1 MPNELTN
8 TDTTRLRECEDKI
21 DRSLRSFVDIGDAL
35 LEIRES
41 RLYRDEHTTFERYC
55 QERWNITKS
64 RANQLISASR
74 LVQNLESSDSAGVL
88 PSSESVARELQRVE
102 GTRVG
107 DVWNRVVETAPV
119 GSNNEAVVTARHVR
133 ETIEQ
138 LTTGTTPRPPTDGS
152 LRDADGAE
160 IPECV
165 VPEHETGLELGRV
178 AAEVSQVAAKVRHM
192 EGRRGMALVSHQEI
206 GRLLQQ
212 VHEEIR
218 FGAFHV
224 VCPGCFGTGAI
235 FDGTPCTNCR
245 ETGYLNRRMH
255 AMQQPDQDEE
265 AVA

>member
-1 MPNELTN
+1 MPNELTT

-55 QERWNITKS
+55 QARWNITKS

-74 LVQNLESSDSAGVL
+74 LVENLENEDANGVL
-88 PSSESVARELQRVE
+88 PSSESVARELQRADAD
-102 GTRVG
+102 RQH
-107 DVWNRVVETAPV
+107 DVWSQAVSSAPR
-119 GSNNEAVVTARHVR
+119 GANNEAVVTARHVR

-138 LTTGTTPRPPTDGS
+138 LTTGTTPRPPTDES
-152 LRDADGAE
+152 PRDGAGE
-160 IPECV
+160 QIPECV
-165 VPEHETGLELGRV
+165 LPEYETGLELGRI
-178 AAEVSQVAAKVRHM
+178 ASEVTQVAAKVRQM
-192 EGRRGMALVSHQEI
+192 EGQRGMSLVSHQEI
-206 GRLLQQ
+206 DRLLQQ
-212 VHEEIR
+212 VREEIR

-235 FDGTPCTNCR
+235 FDGNPCTNCR

-255 AMQQPDQDEE
+255 AMHQPEQDEE
-265 AVA
+265 VVV

>member
-1 MPNELTN
+1 MPNELTT

-74 LVQNLESSDSAGVL
+74 LVQNLENADSAGVL
-88 PSSESVARELQRVE
+88 PSSESVARELQRVDDA
-102 GTRVG
+102 RVD

-138 LTTGTTPRPPTDGS
+138 LTTGTTPRPATDES
-152 LRDADGAE
+152 LRDAAGAE

-165 VPEHETGLELGRV
+165 MPEYETGLELGRI
-178 AAEVSQVAAKVRHM
+178 AAEVAQLAAKVRQM
-192 EGRRGMALVSHQEI
+192 EGQRGMSLVSHQEI
-206 GRLLQQ
+206 DRLLQQ
-212 VHEEIR
+212 VREEIR

-235 FDGTPCTNCR
+235 FDGNPCTRCR
-245 ETGYLNRRMH
+245 NTGYLNRRMH
-255 AMQQPDQDEE
+255 AMHQPEQDEE
-265 AVA
+265 VVA

>member
-1 MPNELTN
+1 MPNELTT

-55 QERWNITKS
+55 QARWNITKS

-74 LVQNLESSDSAGVL
+74 LVQNLENTGAAGAL
-88 PSSESVARELQRVE
+88 PSSESVARELQRVDDA
-102 GTRVG
+102 RVD
-107 DVWNRVVETAPV
+107 DVWNRVVETAPL

-138 LTTGTTPRPPTDGS
+138 LTTGTTPRPPTDES
-152 LRDADGAE
+152 PRDGAGE
-160 IPECV
+160 QIPECV
-165 VPEHETGLELGRV
+165 LPEYETGLELGRV
-178 AAEVSQVAAKVRHM
+178 AAEVAQVAAKVRQM
-192 EGRRGMALVSHQEI
+192 EGQRGMSLVSHQEI
-206 GRLLQQ
+206 DRLLQQ
-212 VHEEIR
+212 VREEIR

-224 VCPGCFGTGAI
+224 VCPGCFGSGSI
-235 FDGTPCTNCR
+235 FDGNPCTHCR

-255 AMQQPDQDEE
+255 AMHQPEQDEE
-265 AVA
+265 VVA

>member
-1 MPNELTN
+1 MPNELTT

-74 LVQNLESSDSAGVL
+74 LVQNLENADSAGVL
-88 PSSESVARELQRVE
+88 PSSESVARELQRVDDA
-102 GTRVG
+102 RVD

-138 LTTGTTPRPPTDGS
+138 LTTGTTPRPATDES
-152 LRDADGAE
+152 LRDAAGAE

-165 VPEHETGLELGRV
+165 MPEYETGLELGRI
-178 AAEVSQVAAKVRHM
+178 AAEVAQLAAKVRQM
-192 EGRRGMALVSHQEI
+192 NGQRGTTFVSHQEI
-206 GRLLQQ
+206 DRLLQQ
-212 VHEEIR
+212 VREEIR

-224 VCPGCFGTGAI
+224 VCPACFGTGAI
-235 FDGTPCTNCR
+235 FDGNPCDHCR
-245 ETGYLNRRMH
+245 QNGYLNRRMH
-255 AMQQPDQDEE
+255 AMHQPEQDEE
-265 AVA
+265 VVA

>member
-1 MPNELTN
+1 MPNELTT

-55 QERWNITKS
+55 QARWNITKS

-74 LVQNLESSDSAGVL
+74 LVQNLENTGAAGAL
-88 PSSESVARELQRVE
+88 PSSESVARELQRVDDA
-102 GTRVG
+102 RVD
-107 DVWNRVVETAPV
+107 DVWNRVVETAPL

-138 LTTGTTPRPPTDGS
+138 LTTGTTPRPPTDES
-152 LRDADGAE
+152 PRDGAGE
-160 IPECV
+160 QIPECV
-165 VPEHETGLELGRV
+165 LPEYETGLELGRV
-178 AAEVSQVAAKVRHM
+178 AAEVAQVAAKVRQM
-192 EGRRGMALVSHQEI
+192 EGQRGMSLVSHQEI
-206 GRLLQQ
+206 DRLLQQ
-212 VHEEIR
+212 VREEIR

-224 VCPGCFGTGAI
+224 VCPGCFGSGSI
-235 FDGTPCTNCR
+235 FDGNPCTHCR

-255 AMQQPDQDEE
+255 AMHQPDQDEE
-265 AVA
+265 VVA